1 MKKALSLVLAI
12 VLVMALSV
20 AASATV
26 VNGKILNGTPVV
38 DGALDEIY
46 LQSASYTLDK
56 DWVYAWGDGDIA
68 NSGDATAYFLWDS
81 NYLYV
86 CVVGAD
92 STPVSTVDQGWD
104 NDAAEMWFL
113 DEDLKFKIHA
123 AADGNFFL
131 GADGDGAVAWGK
143 GFDASQHT
151 AVQNDD
157 GWVVECAFP
166 MNDLAAGKTF
176 GFALQVNDSYDAEHT
191 SGVATGSQNPDAE
204 SLELVADA
212 VVVAEPETEAPA
224 AETEA
229 EVVEAAAAE
238 TTVAAPQT
246 FDAAIIAAVA
256 AIVSA
261 AGYAVSKKH

>member
-1 MKKALSLVLAI
+1 
-12 VLVMALSV
+12 
-20 AASATV
+20 
-26 VNGKILNGTPVV
+26 
-38 DGALDEIY
+38 
-46 LQSASYTLDK
+46 
-56 DWVYAWGDGDIA
+56 
-68 NSGDATAYFLWDS
+68 
-81 NYLYV
+81 
-86 CVVGAD
+86 
-92 STPVSTVDQGWD
+92 
-104 NDAAEMWFL
+104 
-113 DEDLKFKIHA
+113 
-123 AADGNFFL
+123 
-131 GADGDGAVAWGK
+131 
-143 GFDASQHT
+143 
-151 AVQNDD
+151 
-157 GWVVECAFP
+157 